1 MKMRAT
7 VAVLFASLSAVIP
20 ARAATDALRLAGRT
34 EMPGYTG
41 DFDHFAYDLPSRRL
55 WLAAEDHGS
64 LDVFDLKTGALRK
77 RLRGGVDTAHG
88 GFYLPEEKRLNV
100 TGRNEMAVVDKR
112 DLKVITTWPIK
123 EAEQNAPLAFD
134 EEHRRLF
141 VITRK
146 PGKLIVLDANGGAT
160 VASFK
165 APERCDQVIW
175 DAANR

>member
-64 LDVFDLKTGALRK
+64 LDVFDLKTGAPRK
-77 RLRGGVDTAHG
+77 SLRGGVVKRHG
-88 GFYLPEEKRLNV
+88 VLCLPANQRLTV
-100 TGRNEMAVVDKR
+100 TDR
-112 DLKVITTWPIK
+112 
-123 EAEQNAPLAFD
+123 
-134 EEHRRLF
+134 
-141 VITRK
+141 
-146 PGKLIVLDANGGAT
+146 
-160 VASFK
+160 
-165 APERCDQVIW
+165 
-175 DAANR
+175 